1 MQLWRRGGEN
11 SGNGRKGSIDDEK
24 KKATA
29 TMFGKFSHLRV
40 ATSSII
46 SANARYGTAL
56 YYSPALN
63 CTELTSDLTDQI
75 AESWGA
81 FPGTAAT
88 VGELD
93 PFQVVWVSRKFHPP
107 LFWFLE
113 LKSLISMTVSSAHCH
128 EEKLHSPKKTG
139 IKNHLLSK
147 IWKKDQLAFAE
158 QKKTDQFAFT
168 KKTGPF
174 VYFP

>member
-1 MQLWRRGGEN
+1 MRPGGFRRFFHN
-11 SGNGRKGSIDDEK
+11 VNGRTYGRTDGRTPLYCRDARTHL
-24 KKATA
+24 KKAT
-29 TMFGKFSHLRV
+29 THKKCGKFPHLRV

-63 CTELTSDLTDQI
+63 CTELTSDVTDQI

-128 EEKLHSPKKTG
+128 EEKLHSPKTRPYTR
-139 IKNHLLSK
+139 LPLSRAVG
-147 IWKKDQLAFAE
+147 QG
-158 QKKTDQFAFT
+158 Q
-168 KKTGPF
+168 
-174 VYFP
+174 